1 MFLFKSKTIIIRD
14 EKKTKYIKL
23 TAFKQLVLFL
33 CFCAFIA
40 VCCWQYVRYKNAST
54 NEILLEYKQ
63 IMEENKNYKKYFST
77 LSDRLDKINEYL
89 KVRERID
96 GLKVPNDGAND
107 AITKAIIDKQIDDT
121 YNGLEDRN
129 KYLNKKI
136 EKLNINAMDYKNQPV
151 ANNTQDKKAQGGP
164 YEKFSSFMTKKT
176 KPLLTLHKVKI
187 NNSNYKESIN
197 QLINAE
203 NIVSSLPLG
212 KPMEGTYRITSKY
225 GKRVDPIDNTK
236 IGFHKGIDIVINDGN
251 VIAPKDG
258 VVSFVGKKQGH
269 GNCVE
274 IEHSYFPKAYSVKT
288 RYSHLDKIDVR
299 ENEKVKIGDKIGK
312 QGNTG
317 RSTGYH
323 LHYEMLINN
332 HDVDPINFINYK

>member
-1 MFLFKSKTIIIRD
+1 MCLFKTKTIIVRD
-14 EKKTKYIKL
+14 EKKTKYIRL
-23 TAFKQLVLFL
+23 TTFKQIILFICL
-33 CFCAFIA
+33 CLFIG

>member
-1 MFLFKSKTIIIRD
+1 MFLFKSKTIIISD

-40 VCCWQYVRYKNAST
+40 VCCWQYIRYKNAST

-63 IMEENKNYKKYFST
+63 IMEENKNYKNYFSS
-77 LSDRLDKINEYL
+77 LSGKLDKINEYM

-96 GLKVPNDGAND
+96 GLKVPTDGANE

-121 YNGLEDRN
+121 YKGLEERN

-136 EKLNINAMDYKNQPV
+136 EKLNINSMDYKNQPV
-151 ANNTQDKKAQGGP
+151 ANNTKDTNAQGGP
-164 YEKFSSFMTKKT
+164 YEKFSSFMIKKT

-187 NNSNYKESIN
+187 NNDNYKESIN

-212 KPMEGTYRITSKY
+212 KPMAGAYRITSKY
-225 GKRVDPIDNTK
+225 GKRIDPIDNSK

-251 VIAPKDG
+251 IVAPKDG

-269 GNCVE
+269 GNCIE
-274 IEHSYFPKAYSVKT
+274 IEHSYFPKSYSIKT
-288 RYSHLDKIDVR
+288 RYSHLAEINVKEKDKI
-299 ENEKVKIGDKIGK
+299 NIGDKIGR
-312 QGNTG
+312 QGETG
-317 RSTGYH
+317 RATGLH
-323 LHYEMLINN
+323 LHYEILINN
-332 HDVDPINFINYK
+332 HDVNPINFINYK